1 MLTILVGMSGSGKDA
16 IQKEL
21 VNPENGYDFERLVTA
36 TTRPMRE
43 GEQDGV
49 DYHFMSSDDFKKG
62 IENNQFIEYRSY
74 DTLVGGKPDT
84 WYYGSLKQ
92 ELDPEK
98 DYCIILDVQGAKDFV
113 EHYGRENCFVVE
125 VSVAD
130 EVREQRA
137 MARGSFDKSEWN
149 RRLVDDRVKFSQ
161 KQTESVVNYTIG
173 NNFDVE
179 YTVCDLL
186 EAFVSYSAHE
196 REPNK
201 LYKVFAEQSNYSY
214 YEPLEITYKIFD
226 TDELEEIKKLRE
238 KEREMEIET
247 SLQMYFDEAF
257 ANTKALP
264 ENCNVGFV
272 SLEHS
277 NENDNRLFK
286 AMVNIEIGDESA
298 AFMVVP
304 FPENKVLVY
313 SMGLDD
319 AELVAGQP
327 SPLNNILDDYES
339 VIIGVLEKGSKMWM
353 ENYFLYDYL
362 CYSQLDDLF
371 EEYQVRFSPDE
382 PFKRLT
388 DLTNEELYR
397 LSAELSSI
405 RVVDVVDVPF
415 TDEQKQYL
423 GEDFNPFYNS
433 EISVVIDSDT
443 STPLMLVELTTDESK
458 QLVQYCNY
466 EMSDGYVPEK
476 LKNSEKEKKKQ
487 FEMEK

>member
-1 MLTILVGMSGSGKDA
+1 MLTIIVGMSGSGKDA

-43 GEQDGV
+43 GEQDGI

-130 EVREQRA
+130 EIREQRA

-149 RRLVDDRVKFSQ
+149 RRLADDRAKFSQ
-161 KQTESVVNYTIG
+161 KQTESVVNYTVD
-173 NNFDVE
+173 NNLGDIEDVV
-179 YTVCDLL
+179 YDLCDAF
-186 EAFVSYSAHE
+186 EAYVAHE
-196 REPNK
+196 KEPDK
-201 LYKVFAEQSNYSY
+201 HYRVFSEQHDYGY
-214 YEPLEITYKIFD
+214 YEQPEMVYEVFD
-226 TDELEEIKKLRE
+226 TEELKKLRE
-238 KEREMEIET
+238 KEREIEIET
-247 SLQMYFDEAF
+247 SLQMHFDEAF

-264 ENCNVGFV
+264 ENCNVGYV

-277 NENDNRLFK
+277 SENDNRLFK
-286 AMVNIEIGDESA
+286 VMVNIEIGDESA
-298 AFMVVP
+298 TFMVVP

-319 AELVAGQP
+319 TELIAGQP

-339 VIIGVLEKGSKMWM
+339 VIHGQTREQCMISHVI
-353 ENYFLYDYL
+353 
-362 CYSQLDDLF
+362 
-371 EEYQVRFSPDE
+371 
-382 PFKRLT
+382 
-388 DLTNEELYR
+388 
-397 LSAELSSI
+397 SA
-405 RVVDVVDVPF
+405 
-415 TDEQKQYL
+415 
-423 GEDFNPFYNS
+423 
-433 EISVVIDSDT
+433 
-443 STPLMLVELTTDESK
+443 
-458 QLVQYCNY
+458 
-466 EMSDGYVPEK
+466 
-476 LKNSEKEKKKQ
+476 
-487 FEMEK
+487 